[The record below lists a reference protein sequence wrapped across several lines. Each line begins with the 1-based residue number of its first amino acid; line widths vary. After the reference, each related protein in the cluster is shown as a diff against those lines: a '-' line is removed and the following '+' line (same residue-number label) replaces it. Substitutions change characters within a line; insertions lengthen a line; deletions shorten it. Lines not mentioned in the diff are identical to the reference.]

1 MFKKVK
7 NNDSDCYGYNYL
19 ETKID
24 PNNGLPLKKTLAM
37 YNVVRLIQS
46 VLNGKKRNYS
56 QKPLEESLDKVLKRE
71 QKKFVYI

>member
-1 MFKKVK
+1 M
-7 NNDSDCYGYNYL
+7 
-19 ETKID
+19 
-24 PNNGLPLKKTLAM
+24 PLKKTLAV

-46 VLNGKKRNYS
+46 VLNDKKRNYS